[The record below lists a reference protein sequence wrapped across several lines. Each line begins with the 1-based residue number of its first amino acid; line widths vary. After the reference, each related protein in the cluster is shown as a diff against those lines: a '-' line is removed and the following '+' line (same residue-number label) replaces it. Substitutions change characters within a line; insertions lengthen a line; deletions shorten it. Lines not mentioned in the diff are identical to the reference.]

1 MNERIQA
8 IHDKDYYWFP
18 NQKMLA
24 VHRENVDSKTQ
35 RKYLIAYTDNLIQA
49 MFDLSP
55 SAFKVYLYLLMNK
68 DGYRMEYSPSFIAKT
83 VNVSKDTA
91 RDAFKQME
99 RKGYFDRLEDSDY
112 KYNFYEV
119 SRMNTYIKN
128 QEIKNDNSELAKLI
142 TKQTESKDDD
152 SYIDYPW

>member
-1 MNERIQA
+1 MGQ
-8 IHDKDYYWFP
+8 DGYWFP

-24 VHRENVDSKTQ
+24 INRESVDSKTQ
-35 RKYLIAYTDNLIQA
+35 RQYLIAYTDNLIQA
-49 MFDLSP
+49 MYDLSP

-68 DGYRMEYSPSFIAKT
+68 DGYRMEYSPSYVARM

-99 RKGYFDRLEDSDY
+99 RKGYFDRLSNSDY

-119 SRMNTYIKN
+119 PRRNSYIKN
-128 QEIKNDNSELAKLI
+128 QEKREDNSELAKLL
-142 TKQTESKDDD
+142 TQ
-152 SYIDYPW
+152 